1 MHLPV
6 MKEEV
11 LELLAVRGGGAFIDA
26 TVGNGGH
33 ARAILD
39 RAGAGGRLLGVDQ
52 DPAALAKAGAVLA
65 VFGARCALRRGNFEA
80 LDKIAREAGFFAVN
94 GILMDL
100 GMCSDQVDEEAR
112 GFSFLRDGPL
122 DMRMNPDGPVTA
134 ADLVNNWPEE
144 RLADLLFRCG
154 EEPGARR
161 IARAIVRERE
171 KGRIERT
178 GALADLTARALGRRG
193 GRAHPAT
200 RTFQALRI
208 EVNRELDVLEVG
220 IEAAIGL
227 LAPGG
232 RLAVIAYHSLEDR
245 IVKRVF
251 REHAGRMESLP
262 EGGRRRV
269 GRNPAVR
276 RITEKPAAPGEDEVL
291 SNPRARSAKLRCVER
306 ME

>member
-1 MHLPV
+1 MHVPV
-6 MKEEV
+6 MEGEV
-11 LELLAVRGGGAFIDA
+11 LELLAARRGGAFIDA

-33 ARAILD
+33 ARAILEC
-39 RAGAGGRLLGVDQ
+39 AGPNGRLLGVDQ
-52 DPAALAKAGAVLA
+52 DPEALAKAGAALGA
-65 VFGARCALRRGNFEA
+65 FGSRCALRRGNFEA
-80 LDKIAREAGFFAVN
+80 LDRIAREAGFFAVN

-100 GMCSDQVDEEAR
+100 GMCSDQVEAAER

-122 DMRMNPDGPVTA
+122 DMRMDPEGPVTA
-134 ADLVNNWPEE
+134 ADLVNTWSEE
-144 RLADLLFRCG
+144 QLALLLFRCG

-161 IARAIVRERE
+161 IARAIVRER
-171 KGRIERT
+171 GRGPIERT
-178 GALADLTARALGRRG
+178 GALASLAARALGRRC

-208 EVNRELDVLEVG
+208 EVNRELEVLESG

-245 IVKRVF
+245 IVKSVF
-251 REHAGRMESLP
+251 REHAGRMESLAG
-262 EGGRRRV
+262 GGRRRV
-269 GRNPAVR
+269 GRDPAIR
-276 RITEKPAAPGEDEVL
+276 RITPKPVTPGKDEVQL
-291 SNPRARSAKLRCVER
+291 NPRARSAKLRCVER

>member
-65 VFGARCALRRGNFEA
+65 VFGERCALRRGNFEA

-94 GILMDL
+94 GILMDR
-100 GMCSDQVDEEAR
+100 GVCSDQVDEEAR

-144 RLADLLFRCG
+144 RLADLLFRYG

-276 RITEKPAAPGEDEVL
+276 KITEKPVAPGEDEVL

>member
-1 MHLPV
+1 
-6 MKEEV
+6 
-11 LELLAVRGGGAFIDA
+11 
-26 TVGNGGH
+26 
-33 ARAILD
+33 
-39 RAGAGGRLLGVDQ
+39 
-52 DPAALAKAGAVLA
+52 
-65 VFGARCALRRGNFEA
+65 
-80 LDKIAREAGFFAVN
+80 
-94 GILMDL
+94 
-100 GMCSDQVDEEAR
+100 
-112 GFSFLRDGPL
+112 
-122 DMRMNPDGPVTA
+122 MNPDGPVTA

-144 RLADLLFRCG
+144 RLADLLFRYG

-276 RITEKPAAPGEDEVL
+276 KITEKPVAPGEDEVL

>member
-65 VFGARCALRRGNFEA
+65 VFGERCALRRGNFEA

-144 RLADLLFRCG
+144 RLADLLFRYG

-276 RITEKPAAPGEDEVL
+276 KITEKPVAPGEDEVL

>member
-65 VFGARCALRRGNFEA
+65 VFGERCALRRGNFEA

-100 GMCSDQVDEEAR
+100 GMCSDQVGEEAR

-144 RLADLLFRCG
+144 RLADLLFRYG

-276 RITEKPAAPGEDEVL
+276 KITEKPVAPGEDEVL